1 MLWFRLIFRDSKNN
15 SNVSCE
21 IWPRYFFDGYI
32 HVKSNDQTFN
42 NNGCKLYFFEY
53 FFECPCWSHL
63 CNVFRLFILFTNLNS
78 AMIEKNK
85 VKIWT
90 PCSPPRV
97 ALNYWITLTKY
108 LLCKITHLYIY
119 NVSNKH
125 VIKFFPLKTARRKE
139 TDNMGK
145 HNDSRR
151 IPHRGAHMQSV
162 KSKYLPLI
170 AEKDSCQDK
179 LTSFWTIWMSLNS
192 FPALRVK
199 VHIICTVL

>member
-21 IWPRYFFDGYI
+21 IWPRFFFDGYI

-53 FFECPCWSHL
+53 FFGSPCWSHL

-90 PCSPPRV
+90 PSPPQV
-97 ALNYWITLTKY
+97 TLNYWVTLNKY
-108 LLCKITHLYIY
+108 LLCTITYLSTFTMFPTNHTYI
-119 NVSNKH
+119 
-125 VIKFFPLKTARRKE
+125 IKFFPLKTARRKE

-145 HNDSRR
+145 HNVSRR
-151 IPHRGAHMQSV
+151 IPHRGAHLSI
-162 KSKYLPLI
+162 S
-170 AEKDSCQDK
+170 
-179 LTSFWTIWMSLNS
+179 W
-192 FPALRVK
+192 
-199 VHIICTVL
+199 